1 MFLLITQAF
10 LVEDD
15 KEILIEDEEENG
27 TRRRSFS
34 DREGQK
40 RELRDDMEQASYEG
54 EKISL

>member
-34 DREGQK
+34 DREGQE
-40 RELRDDMEQASYEG
+40 RELRGDMEQASYGG